1 MQIHSGNTE
10 KRTMILTRK
19 ILLISFLFLSCSAW
33 SNTYEDEIIFYEEFS
48 PLKNEKETAEFSQ
61 YYQSVVEENEPDT
74 LGWKFFQ
81 AKGKVIAI
89 LRWKDSQAIVKHL
102 ENVSEGGTLEVDFMA
117 FNEHFT
123 INRISVY
130 GHVDEEVKTMLLDF
144 GLPFEF
150 FPLIAGY
157 SK

>member
-1 MQIHSGNTE
+1 MCIRDS
-10 KRTMILTRK
+10 
-19 ILLISFLFLSCSAW
+19 
-33 SNTYEDEIIFYEEFS
+33 
-48 PLKNEKETAEFSQ
+48 SQ
-61 YYQSVVEENEPDT
+61 YYQSIVEENEPDT

-81 AKGKVIAI
+81 ANNNVIAI
-89 LRWKDSQAIVKHL
+89 LRWKDSQAIVRHL
-102 ENVSEGGTLEVDFMA
+102 ENVSEGGALEADFKA
-117 FNEHFT
+117 FNKHFA

-157 SK
+157 SR